1 MSVIFNRPFEVCL
14 PSKLLCIVSNGFFA
28 SQAFMYSIERLLRRC
43 CSYQWNVQNIVHLF
57 LQVNPPM
64 CVCFP
69 NSLYPSP
76 FVCLTMILCWTEK
89 SSKSSFFFKH
99 ACDVRSNHL
108 HHSSPGHF
116 LTNRPTSG
124 SHSSNAFLPSRETRH
139 EHRQKV
145 TKSINVYYIGSTSK
159 FFSRTPSFLPT

>member
-1 MSVIFNRPFEVCL
+1 
-14 PSKLLCIVSNGFFA
+14 
-28 SQAFMYSIERLLRRC
+28 MYSIERLLRRC

-89 SSKSSFFFKH
+89 SSKSSFFSNTRVTSDRII
-99 ACDVRSNHL
+99 CIIRVRGIFWQTDPL
-108 HHSSPGHF
+108 QDRTALMHF
-116 LTNRPTSG
+116 CPVG
-124 SHSSNAFLPSRETRH
+124 
-139 EHRQKV
+139 RQ
-145 TKSINVYYIGSTSK
+145 GMSTGK
-159 FFSRTPSFLPT
+159 KWPNQLMFTT